1 VTARALIALALVAAC
16 GGPTVSQPD
25 AGPDAAV
32 FDAPPGIDGPFDAP
46 PEFDARWTD
55 APPAFDAGPVA
66 CTAPPPA
73 PGASAVVGPAG
84 GTVAVGA
91 AARLV
96 IPAGALAAATTVTL
110 RPVAI
115 DLPASQR
122 ALTAGYEVGPV
133 GLAFAAPATLTFTL
147 AEALPAAD
155 DVTVRQG
162 PAAGPFASVVT
173 TRSGATYA
181 AAVNGATVAF
191 AARVTAAAPA
201 TSTCAATAQP
211 ADNAYLFQNV
221 AASGNYFTSYARAT
235 SAGFAV
241 SATHQADSL
250 WNLFGYGYTSTGAAT
265 GTINYTNNV
274 VASIFG
280 GHVVTAGSDVLIAYD
295 SNLTMGSEVWVARK
309 SATGAAVGAPVRVS
323 QDPAVYSVE
332 PQVAALP
339 GGGAF
344 VVWRAFDQPP
354 GAYLRAAVLDASLA
368 VVDRFDL
375 TPVGAAS
382 APGSFALV
390 ASAAGVGVAWQW
402 ASNTGNGVRYQGF
415 TLAGCPATEV
425 IEVGP
430 STISPETVSAALVG
444 DQVVI
449 ASAGNTA
456 LGASRV
462 LRVRTVGLT
471 TGLLGPSR
479 RFDEVAL
486 THAGIAAH
494 DGGFQV
500 AGASGLG
507 ITHVWLDADL
517 DRRSAPVAIGTT
529 SAVYQPMSIAASASG
544 AAALVTWV
552 DQIGGGTARGHVRV
566 VACTP

>member
-1 VTARALIALALVAAC
+1 MIARVVIALTLVAAC
-16 GGPTVSQPD
+16 GGPTASQPD
-25 AGPDAAV
+25 APPGVDAPPVFDAPLV
-32 FDAPPGIDGPFDAP
+32 FDAPPGVDASP
-46 PEFDARWTD
+46 GV
-55 APPAFDAGPVA
+55 DAGPIA
-66 CTAPPPA
+66 CTAAPPA
-73 PGASAVVGPAG
+73 PGASALIGPAG
-84 GTVAVGA
+84 GTLAVGA
-91 AARLV
+91 VARLV

-115 DLPASQR
+115 DLPMTLR
-122 ALTAGYEVGPV
+122 ALTAAFEIGPA
-133 GLAFAAPATLTFTL
+133 GLTFATPATLTFEL
-147 AEALPAAD
+147 GAALTALD
-155 DVTVRQG
+155 DVTVRVG
-162 PAAGPFASVVT
+162 AAAGPFTSVAT
-173 TRSGATYA
+173 TRTGTAYA
-181 AAVNGATVAF
+181 AAVTGATVAF

-211 ADNAYLFQNV
+211 ADDAYLFQNV
-221 AASGNYFTSYARAT
+221 ATGNNYFTSYARVT

-241 SATHQADSL
+241 FATHQADSL
-250 WNLFGYGYTSTGAAT
+250 WNVFGYGYSPTGAAT
-265 GTINYTNNV
+265 GAINYTSNV
-274 VASIFG
+274 VAAIFG
-280 GHVVTAGSDVLIAYD
+280 GHVVPAGTETLVAYD

-309 SATGAAVGAPVRVS
+309 SATGATIGPPVRVS
-323 QDPAVYSVE
+323 QDPAAYSVE
-332 PQVAALP
+332 PQLVALP

-344 VVWRAFDQPP
+344 VVWRAYDLTP
-354 GAYLRAAVLDASLA
+354 GRYLRAAVLDASLA
-368 VVDRFDL
+368 VVARFDL
-375 TPVGAAS
+375 T
-382 APGSFALV
+382 APGATSSPDSFALV
-390 ASAAGVGVAWQW
+390 GSSAGVGVAWQW

-479 RFDEVAL
+479 RFDDVAL
-486 THAGIAAH
+486 THAGITAH
-494 DGGFQV
+494 NGGFQV
-500 AGASGLG
+500 AGASGLS
-507 ITHVWLDADL
+507 ILHVWLDADL
-517 DRRSAPVAIGTT
+517 DRRSAPVAIGST
-529 SAVYQPMSIAASASG
+529 SAINRPMSIAASTSG
-544 AAALVTWV
+544 DAALVTWV

>member
-1 VTARALIALALVAAC
+1 MR
-16 GGPTVSQPD
+16 S
-25 AGPDAAV
+25 
-32 FDAPPGIDGPFDAP
+32 
-46 PEFDARWTD
+46 
-55 APPAFDAGPVA
+55 
-66 CTAPPPA
+66 
-73 PGASAVVGPAG
+73 
-84 GTVAVGA
+84 GA
-91 AARLV
+91 AAA
-96 IPAGALAAATTVTL
+96 PG
-110 RPVAI
+110 
-115 DLPASQR
+115 SS
-122 ALTAGYEVGPV
+122 ALTATTTARHSAQPSRWSMMAARSAAALTPPANASRRSSDGQSVGSDS
-133 GLAFAAPATLTFTL
+133 LTFEL
-147 AEALPAAD
+147 GAALTAID

-162 PAAGPFASVVT
+162 LAAGPFTSVVT
-173 TRSGATYA
+173 TRSGTAYT
-181 AAVNGATVAF
+181 AAVTGATIAF
-191 AARVTAAAPA
+191 AGRTTAAALA

-211 ADNAYLFQNV
+211 ADNTYLFQNV

-241 SATHQADSL
+241 FATHQTDSL
-250 WNLFGYGYTSTGAAT
+250 WNLFGYGYTPTGVAI

-280 GHVVTAGSDVLIAYD
+280 GHVVPAGSDVLIAYD
-295 SNLTMGSEVWVARK
+295 SNVTMGSEVWVARK
-309 SATGAAVGAPVRVS
+309 SATGAPVGAPVRVS

-332 PQVAALP
+332 PQLAALP

-375 TPVGAAS
+375 TPPVGSS

-430 STISPETVSAALVG
+430 STISPETVSATLVG

-456 LGASRV
+456 QGASRV

-471 TGLLGPSR
+471 TGLLGPSHR
-479 RFDEVAL
+479 YDDVAL
-486 THAGIAAH
+486 THAGITAH
-494 DGGFQV
+494 NGGFQV
-500 AGASGLG
+500 VGASGLG
-507 ITHVWLDADL
+507 VKHVWLDADL
-517 DRRSAPVAIGTT
+517 DRRSAPATIGTT
-529 SAVYQPMSIAASASG
+529 SAIYQPLSIATSTSG
-544 AAALVTWV
+544 DAALVTWV

>member
-1 VTARALIALALVAAC
+1 MTARALIALALVAAC

-25 AGPDAAV
+25 AGPDAGV
-32 FDAPPGIDGPFDAP
+32 FDAPPELDAPLALDAPWIDAP
-46 PEFDARWTD
+46 PGV
-55 APPAFDAGPVA
+55 DAGSVA
-66 CTAPPPA
+66 CTAPPAA

-115 DLPASQR
+115 DLPSSQR
-122 ALTAGYEVGPV
+122 ALTAAYEVGPA
-133 GLAFAAPATLTFTL
+133 GLAFAAPATLTFQL
-147 AEALPAAD
+147 AATLPAID

-162 PAAGPFASVVT
+162 LAAGPFASVVT
-173 TRSGATYA
+173 TRNGSAYT
-181 AAVNGATVAF
+181 AAVPGATVAF

-280 GHVVTAGSDVLIAYD
+280 GHVVPAGSDVLIAYD

-430 STISPETVSAALVG
+430 VDDLAR
-444 DQVVI
+444 DRQRN
-449 ASAGNTA
+449 AGRRSGRDRQRGQHRA
-456 LGASRV
+456 GRV
-462 LRVRTVGLT
+462 AR
-471 TGLLGPSR
+471 
-479 RFDEVAL
+479 A
-486 THAGIAAH
+486 
-494 DGGFQV
+494 
-500 AGASGLG
+500 AGAHRGPDHRAARPQPSLRRGRADPRRHHRARRRLPG
-507 ITHVWLDADL
+507 RRRQRARRHARLARRRPRSAQRPGGDRHHVRRLPADV
-517 DRRSAPVAIGTT
+517 DRRQYERRRRAGDLGRPDRRRDRAR
-529 SAVYQPMSIAASASG
+529 ARA
-544 AAALVTWV
+544 
-552 DQIGGGTARGHVRV
+552 GGGVHALIG
-566 VACTP
+566 

>member
-1 VTARALIALALVAAC
+1 MTARALIALALVAAC

-25 AGPDAAV
+25 AGPDAEV
-32 FDAPPGIDGPFDAP
+32 FDAPPELDAPLALDAPWIDAP
-46 PEFDARWTD
+46 PGV
-55 APPAFDAGPVA
+55 DAGPVA
-66 CTAPPPA
+66 CTAPPAA

-84 GTVAVGA
+84 GTLAVG

-115 DLPASQR
+115 DLPSSQR
-122 ALTAGYEVGPV
+122 ALTAAYEVGPA
-133 GLAFAAPATLTFTL
+133 GLAFAAPATLTFQL
-147 AEALPAAD
+147 AATLPAID

-162 PAAGPFASVVT
+162 LAAGPFASVVT
-173 TRSGATYA
+173 TRNGSAYT
-181 AAVNGATVAF
+181 AAVPGATVAF

-201 TSTCAATAQP
+201 TSTCAPTAQP
-211 ADNAYLFQNV
+211 ADDAYLFENV

-235 SAGFAV
+235 NTGFAV
-241 SATHQADSL
+241 AATHQAGSL
-250 WNLFGYGYTSTGAAT
+250 WNLFGYGYAPTGAAT
-265 GTINYTNNV
+265 GTINYTSNV
-274 VASIFG
+274 VAAIFG
-280 GHVVTAGSDVLIAYD
+280 GHVVPAGSDVLIAYD
-295 SNLTMGSEVWVARK
+295 SNLTMGSEVWVAKK
-309 SATGAAVGAPVRVS
+309 SAAGAAVGAPVRVS

-332 PQVAALP
+332 PQLVALP

-375 TPVGAAS
+375 TPPIAAS

-430 STISPETVSAALVG
+430 STISPETVSATLVG

-479 RFDEVAL
+479 RYDDVAL
-486 THAGIAAH
+486 THPGITAH

-507 ITHVWLDADL
+507 IKHVWLDADL
-517 DRRSAPVAIGTT
+517 DRRSAPATIGTT
-529 SAVYQPMSIAASASG
+529 SAIYQPLSIATSTSG
-544 AAALVTWV
+544 DAALVTWV